1 MPTLNSL
8 RQRTKS
14 VRCNAMDD
22 DLLTDIEEWMKEEQR
37 KEHPDYRITVYC
49 DHHLGV
55 KMQLA
60 KTWGSVEWSES
71 SVDANTNLLWFCP
84 KPDCIRCYEPTMFG
98 YHWNSRKP
106 GTRMR
111 MNPMKQHRGNH
122 PGLPFMYIGKVG
134 EGRRFMCPLYKCDE
148 QGPEV
153 AASVVDEEVEIPA
166 DPSNDLKGAER
177 KRAIEMLVFQSFAAA
192 SGLQVDEGSAE
203 NRDPDY
209 PDILCTISG
218 QKHWFELGRIIN
230 EEVAEKLNPN
240 RRKQDGGFSYDQEK
254 PLTDVVKNKAERK
267 YVTEGAPV
275 DLVLHFDLRLGTIGN
290 LERLVEKHEADLV
303 SLTTTGRFKRVW
315 VFDEHTRT
323 VVWPKV

>member
-1 MPTLNSL
+1 
-8 RQRTKS
+8 
-14 VRCNAMDD
+14 MDD